1 MATNMAT
8 NNVSSNES
16 KAAGFFVGAN
26 DLAKYLVENGR
37 ALERASIAAEKEIIE
52 IEGTNYCWNR
62 ESGKWEP
69 IRLVTIVPED
79 DPVAPEYVF
88 YTLDGLVDYIAENVE
103 GLIPDVSQGRLILH
117 VVDHTTVRLMSHPS
131 KHRKQRHCIAKSCA
145 HTPEISFGRYMDA
158 ETFNT
163 QLLSKFIDTP
173 PRAELFRVV
182 KSMTREQ
189 ACTTTDDGVSQVV
202 TVKQGVSMAQ
212 NVTIKNPVAL
222 KPMRTF
228 TEIDQPESN
237 FTLRVD
243 ENANCALHE
252 ADGGAWKNAAVDR
265 ISDYL
270 RKRLNDKN
278 VSNVV
283 VIA

>member
-88 YTLDGLVDYIAENVE
+88 
-103 GLIPDVSQGRLILH
+103 
-117 VVDHTTVRLMSHPS
+117 
-131 KHRKQRHCIAKSCA
+131 
-145 HTPEISFGRYMDA
+145 
-158 ETFNT
+158 
-163 QLLSKFIDTP
+163 
-173 PRAELFRVV
+173 
-182 KSMTREQ
+182 
-189 ACTTTDDGVSQVV
+189 
-202 TVKQGVSMAQ
+202 
-212 NVTIKNPVAL
+212 
-222 KPMRTF
+222 
-228 TEIDQPESN
+228 
-237 FTLRVD
+237 
-243 ENANCALHE
+243 
-252 ADGGAWKNAAVDR
+252 
-265 ISDYL
+265 
-270 RKRLNDKN
+270 
-278 VSNVV
+278 
-283 VIA
+283 